1 LLTAAR
7 IGGHGERSVY
17 PTNREGIH
25 DRLATLSEMELQGRV
40 GIVTGGGVRVG
51 RAIAL
56 GLAAEGV
63 DVFVHYNRSA
73 GPAEETAAH
82 AREFGVRAAVGS
94 VDLSDP
100 SRAGDLVELAGEHLG
115 APSILVNSASGFPAD
130 TIGDV
135 TLEHW
140 RRTFDLTL
148 ASPVFATQAFAN
160 ALPADAQGAVVN
172 ITDVR
177 THRPYREHF
186 SYIVAKGGI
195 DAFTRTAALQLAP
208 RIRVNAVALGVI
220 LPPPGEGDDYATRLA
235 QELPLAK
242 VGGTGP
248 VVAAVLSLL
257 ENDFVTGEIVRVDGG
272 GHLV

>member
-1 LLTAAR
+1 MELRGR
-7 IGGHGERSVY
+7 IGV
-17 PTNREGIH
+17 
-25 DRLATLSEMELQGRV
+25 
-40 GIVTGGGVRVG
+40 VTGGGVRVG

-56 GLAAEGV
+56 GLASAGV

-73 GPAEETAAH
+73 DPAEETAAL
-82 AREFGVRAAVGS
+82 ARDLGVRAATGS

-100 SRAGDLVELAGEHLG
+100 SRAADLIDLAAEQLG
-115 APSILVNSASGFPAD
+115 PPSILVNSASGFPAD

-135 TLEHW
+135 TLGDW
-140 RRTFDLTL
+140 RRTLDLTL
-148 ASPVFATQAFAN
+148 VSPVLATQAFAN
-160 ALPADAQGAVVN
+160 ALADDREGAVVN
-172 ITDVR
+172 LTDVR

-195 DAFTRTAALQLAP
+195 DTFTRAAALQLGP

-220 LPPPGEGDDYATRLA
+220 LPPPGEGDAYATRLA
-235 QELPLAK
+235 EELPLAK
-242 VGGTGP
+242 VGGTEP

>member
-1 LLTAAR
+1 
-7 IGGHGERSVY
+7 
-17 PTNREGIH
+17 
-25 DRLATLSEMELQGRV
+25 MELRERV

-56 GLAAEGV
+56 GLAAAGA

-73 GPAEETAAH
+73 GPAEETAAQ
-82 AREFGVRAAVGS
+82 ARELGVRAAVGS

-100 SRAGDLVELAGEHLG
+100 SRAGDLVDLAVERLG
-115 APSILVNSASGFPAD
+115 TPSILVNSASGFPTD
-130 TIGDV
+130 TISDV
-135 TLEHW
+135 TLENW

-148 ASPVFATQAFAN
+148 ASPVFATQAFAD
-160 ALPADAQGAVVN
+160 ALPMDLQGAVVN

-220 LPPPGEGDDYATRLA
+220 LPPPGEGDDYATQLA
-235 QELPLAK
+235 EELPLAK
-242 VGGTGP
+242 VGGTEP

-257 ENDFVTGEIVRVDGG
+257 GNDFVTGEIVRVDGG

>member
-1 LLTAAR
+1 
-7 IGGHGERSVY
+7 
-17 PTNREGIH
+17 
-25 DRLATLSEMELQGRV
+25 MELQGRV
-40 GIVTGGGVRVG
+40 AIVTGGGVRVG

-56 GLAAEGV
+56 GLAAAGA
-63 DVFVHYNRSA
+63 DIFVHYNRSA
-73 GPAEETAAH
+73 GPAEETAAL
-82 AREFGVRAAVGS
+82 ARDFGVRSAAGS

-100 SRAGDLVELAGEHLG
+100 SRAGDLIDLATEQLG

-135 TLEHW
+135 TLENW
-140 RRTFDLTL
+140 RRTLDLTL

-160 ALPADAQGAVVN
+160 ALPDDTQGAVVN

-177 THRPYREHF
+177 THTPYREHF
-186 SYIVAKGGI
+186 SYIVAKGGV
-195 DAFTRTAALQLAP
+195 DTFTRTAALQLAP

-220 LPPPGEGDDYATRLA
+220 LPPPGEGDEYATRLA
-235 QELPLAK
+235 DELPLAR

-248 VVAAVLSLL
+248 VVAAVLSLIA
-257 ENDFVTGEIVRVDGG
+257 NDFVTGEIVRVDGG